1 MHFFAPIDLK
11 RRVFAK
17 VPRAVRRPRLAVVA
31 ETGIPVRTDQD
42 VVRDAATDAV
52 PIAFLAIDG
61 DGTLAVAN
69 LQSRALFGLRQRDIG
84 RPFKDLEVSFRP
96 VELRSRIDQVV
107 SEGHAVSLREVE
119 WLAGP
124 ETRFVDVHITPLV
137 APTGGTVGI
146 GISFVEGTRYRRLQE
161 ELQESRRESETA
173 YEELQS
179 TVEELETTNEELQS
193 TNEELETTN
202 EELQS
207 TNEELE
213 TMNEELQ
220 STNEE
225 LETMNDEL
233 NMRTDDLNQTNA
245 FLDAV
250 LGSLDVGVAVVDGE
264 LEVQA
269 WNQGARDLWGLMP
282 EEVVGRHFL
291 NLDIGLPLDRL
302 RNPIRE
308 ALRDGDGGPRHLRLD
323 AVNRRG
329 RPIGCTV
336 TLTPL
341 QGPTGDRHGV
351 IVMMQTVD
359 SDES

>member
-1 MHFFAPIDLK
+1 
-11 RRVFAK
+11 
-17 VPRAVRRPRLAVVA
+17 
-31 ETGIPVRTDQD
+31 
-42 VVRDAATDAV
+42 
-52 PIAFLAIDG
+52 
-61 DGTLAVAN
+61 
-69 LQSRALFGLRQRDIG
+69 
-84 RPFKDLEVSFRP
+84 
-96 VELRSRIDQVV
+96 
-107 SEGHAVSLREVE
+107 
-119 WLAGP
+119 
-124 ETRFVDVHITPLV
+124 
-137 APTGGTVGI
+137 
-146 GISFVEGTRYRRLQE
+146 
-161 ELQESRRESETA
+161 LQESKRDAETA

-233 NMRTDDLNQTNA
+233 NLRTDDLNQTNA

-250 LGSLDVGVAVVDGE
+250 LSSLDAGVAVISPA

-269 WNQGARDLWGLMP
+269 WNLGARNLWGLTP
-282 EEVVGRHFL
+282 DEVVGQHFL
-291 NLDIGLPLDRL
+291 NLDIGLPVDQL
-302 RNPIRE
+302 RAPIRE
-308 ALRDGDGGPRHLRLD
+308 ALAAKDGDTQHVRLA

-329 RPIGCTV
+329 RDVDVAV

-341 QGPTGDRHGV
+341 RGIDGEMHGV
-351 IVMMQTVD
+351 IVMMQTAEFD
-359 SDES
+359 GA